1 MVEVR
6 VLLDTAILIYA
17 VESPER
23 LTKRATTVLENAENV
38 LELSAISLSE
48 IAIKR
53 ALGKLRLSADV
64 ARQAVADLNI
74 RILPY
79 TADHAFQLFD
89 LPLHH
94 ADPFDRQIIAQALSE
109 KIPIL
114 TSDEK
119 FSLLQRAKTHLV
131 TGGQF
136 RPRGG
141 YNLHP
146 RKRLTTLSPLP

>member
-1 MVEVR
+1 VVEVR

-23 LTKRATTVLENAENV
+23 LTKRAITILENAENV

-64 ARQAVADLNI
+64 ARQAVAALNV

-114 TSDEK
+114 TFDEK
-119 FSLLQRAKTHLV
+119 F
-131 TGGQF
+131 
-136 RPRGG
+136 
-141 YNLHP
+141 
-146 RKRLTTLSPLP
+146 RLYKGLTLIW

>member
-6 VLLDTAILIYA
+6 ILLDTAILIYA

-23 LTKRATTVLENAENV
+23 LTKRATTILENAENV

-119 FSLLQRAKTHLV
+119 FSLYKGL
-131 TGGQF
+131 
-136 RPRGG
+136 
-141 YNLHP
+141 
-146 RKRLTTLSPLP
+146 RLIW